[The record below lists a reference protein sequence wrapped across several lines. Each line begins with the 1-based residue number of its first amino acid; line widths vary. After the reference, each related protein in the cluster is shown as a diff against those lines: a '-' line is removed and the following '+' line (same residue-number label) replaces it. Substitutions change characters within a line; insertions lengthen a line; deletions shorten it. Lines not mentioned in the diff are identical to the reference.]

1 MGGCC
6 FLKLNLV
13 TVFTTICYIS
23 LIYLVFPF
31 DFIFYKIIPP
41 RVTIIKF
48 NQFVTQPAMTCSKLT
63 IETLKQGVEICSSL
77 TVKTPERRQ
86 RQGSGVFI
94 VKLEHTL
101 HLVLVFLL
109 LTLSW

>member
-1 MGGCC
+1 MPTNHFRGYTCWGEGGRGGCC

-48 NQFVTQPAMTCSKLT
+48 NQFVNQPAMACSKLT
-63 IETLKQGVEICSSL
+63 IETLEQGAKYV
-77 TVKTPERRQ
+77 Q
-86 RQGSGVFI
+86 A
-94 VKLEHTL
+94 
-101 HLVLVFLL
+101 
-109 LTLSW
+109 